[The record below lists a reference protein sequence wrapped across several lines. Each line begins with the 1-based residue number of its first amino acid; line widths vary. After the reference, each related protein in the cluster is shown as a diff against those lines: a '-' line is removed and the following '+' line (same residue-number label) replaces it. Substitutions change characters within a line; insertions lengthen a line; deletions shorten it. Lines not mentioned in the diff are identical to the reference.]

1 MMMKDVY
8 ILDCSRTAVGSF
20 GGALSNVHPADFA
33 KDVIVDLNQR
43 NNIAPEEVDEVI
55 LGNVL
60 GAGLGQNVARQA
72 AIYAGIPA
80 EKTAM
85 SVNMVCGSG
94 LRAIMLG
101 AQSIMCEDADTI
113 IAGGTENMS
122 MSPYL
127 MPKAR
132 YGYRMGNGE
141 IVDGMVYDGLWE
153 KFNNYHM
160 GITAENLAAKYSI
173 SREDQDEF
181 ACASQ
186 NKAEEAQV
194 EGRFQEE
201 ITSVEIPQR
210 KGDPIVFKED
220 EFIRKGVTI
229 EALAK
234 LRPAFKKDGTVTA
247 GNASGIN
254 DSAAAA
260 VLVSE
265 EGLKRRGAEPLARI
279 VAYGYAG
286 CPPEIMGIG
295 PVEAVRLALKKAG
308 WSLSDLEL
316 IEANEAFAAQS
327 IAVNKELGWDTSL
340 INVNGG
346 AIAIGHPIGASGA
359 RILVTLI
366 YEMKRRNLHKGIA
379 TLCIGGGMGAAL
391 CVEI

>member
-1 MMMKDVY
+1 
-8 ILDCSRTAVGSF
+8 
-20 GGALSNVHPADFA
+20 A
-33 KDVIVDLNQR
+33 KDVIVDLNTR
-43 NNIAPEEVDEVI
+43 NNIAPEEIDEVI

-72 AIYAGIPA
+72 AIYSGIPV

-94 LRAIMLG
+94 LRAMMLG
-101 AQSIMCEDADTI
+101 AQAIKCGDADTVI
-113 IAGGTENMS
+113 TGGTENMS

-127 MPKAR
+127 LPKAR
-132 YGYRMGNGE
+132 TGYRMGDGK

-153 KFNNYHM
+153 KYNDYHM
-160 GITAENLAAKYSI
+160 GITAENLAEKYSI
-173 SREDQDEF
+173 SREEQDEF

-186 NKAEEAQV
+186 NKAEAAMKS
-194 EGRFQEE
+194 GRFQEE

-210 KGDPIVFKED
+210 KGDPVVFKDD
-220 EFIRKGVTI
+220 EFIREGATI
-229 EALAK
+229 EGLAK

-260 VLVSE
+260 ILVSE
-265 EGLKRRGAEPLARI
+265 EVLKAKNAEPLARI
-279 VAYGYAG
+279 AGYGYAG

-295 PVEAVRLALKKAG
+295 PVEAVRTALKKTG
-308 WSLSDLEL
+308 WSIADLEL

-366 YEMKRRNLHKGIA
+366 YEMKRRGLHKGVA
-379 TLCIGGGMGAAL
+379 TLCIGGGMGAAM
-391 CVEI
+391 CVEM

>member
-1 MMMKDVY
+1 MKDVY

-20 GGALSNVHPADFA
+20 GGSLSDVHPANFT
-33 KDVIVDLNQR
+33 KDVIVDLNTR
-43 NNIAPEEVDEVI
+43 NNIAPEEIDEVI

-72 AIYAGIPA
+72 AIYSGIPV
-80 EKTAM
+80 EKTAL
-85 SVNMVCGSG
+85 SINMVCGSG

-101 AQSIMCEDADTI
+101 AQSIKCEDAGI
-113 IAGGTENMS
+113 MIAGGTENMS

-127 MPKAR
+127 LPKAR
-132 YGYRMGNGE
+132 TGYRMGDGK

-153 KFNNYHM
+153 KFNDYHM
-160 GITAENLAAKYSI
+160 GITAENLAEKYSI
-173 SREDQDEF
+173 SREEQDEF

-186 NKAEEAQV
+186 NKAEAARKA
-194 EGRFQEE
+194 GRFQEE

-210 KGDPIVFKED
+210 KGDPVIFKDD
-220 EFIRKGVTI
+220 EYIREGATV
-229 EALAK
+229 ESLSK

-260 VLVSE
+260 ILVSE
-265 EGLKRRGAEPLARI
+265 DVLKAKNAEPLARI
-279 VAYGYAG
+279 AGYGYAG

-295 PVEAVRLALKKAG
+295 PVGAVRAALKKAG
-308 WSLSDLEL
+308 WSINDLEL

-366 YEMKRRNLHKGIA
+366 YEMKRRGLHKGVA

-391 CVEI
+391 CVEM